1 MNIFKLP
8 DLGEGLMEVELLEWQ
23 VTPGETVKEDD
34 PLLSVE
40 TAKAIVDIPSPVSG
54 KVVRCYGAVG
64 DILHVGDPV
73 VEFDTGESQLPLSQP
88 STGGKGEACAAQ
100 EEDSGSVVGRVETG
114 SQVLN
119 EESSAGTFSAAKTAA
134 GAASGVKV
142 SPAVRALAR
151 QLDVD
156 LSVVTPSGRGG
167 VITSDDVQRVAKIL
181 SEVGA
186 LQPLRGV
193 RRAMAQSMV
202 KAAAEVVPVTVC
214 DDADIDAWSENQDV
228 TVRLIRA
235 LVAGCRAQPSL
246 NVWYDSHSMGR
257 RLIEKI
263 DVGIALDTAEGL
275 FVPVLRDVGNAEPS
289 ELRARINVM
298 KEDVRSRRIP
308 PEELRGNTITLS
320 NFGLFGGR
328 YADPIVLPPTVAI
341 LGAGRLRDEVV
352 AVDGQPAVHRIIPLS
367 LTFDHRA
374 VTGGEATRFLA
385 AVMEDLNKSS

>member
-8 DLGEGLMEVELLEWQ
+8 DLGEGLMEVELLAWQ
-23 VTPGETVKEDD
+23 VMPGETVKEDD

-73 VEFDTGESQLPLSQP
+73 VEFDTGESQLSSSQP
-88 STGGKGEACAAQ
+88 IAGEK

-114 SQVLN
+114 SQVLK
-119 EESSAGTFSAAKTAA
+119 EESSAGVKSG

-156 LSVVTPSGRGG
+156 LSVVTPSGSGG

-193 RRAMAQSMV
+193 RRAMAQSMA

-214 DDADIDAWSENQDV
+214 DDADIDAWGENQDV